1 MRMKIRTIKYIVKE
15 GIINTY
21 KNKLMSLASVGI
33 VTAALVLFGIF
44 WLMVTNLNH
53 NAETLKEQPE
63 MRVFCEY
70 ELEDSA
76 VTKVAQRLRS
86 IENIESVSLV
96 TPREAFNK
104 FKETLGENADVL
116 EGFDENLMSASYI
129 VKIHDTSKSE
139 ETIGEIKKVEGVR
152 KVSYSKDVVEVI
164 SKLTYWARLIT
175 SFLIIILV
183 AVSMFIISNTIKLT
197 VFARRRE
204 INIMKYIG
212 ATDWFI
218 RWPFIVEGIIIGV
231 IGALIAFV
239 LTRYGYN
246 TVEVRFNN
254 DLQGVTRD
262 FISLVKISDLSSTMI
277 MLYSLIG
284 GVVGAL
290 GSLISIRKYLRV

>member
-1 MRMKIRTIKYIVKE
+1 MKIRTARYIIKE
-15 GIINTY
+15 GIKNTY
-21 KNKLMSLASVGI
+21 KNKLMSLASIGI

-70 ELEDSA
+70 ELEDS
-76 VTKVAQRLRS
+76 VISGIAQALKGVG
-86 IENIESVSLV
+86 NVESLSLV
-96 TPREAFNK
+96 TPKEAFAK

-116 EGFDENLMSASYI
+116 EGFDETLMSASFI
-129 VKIHDTSKSE
+129 IKLRDTSRSE
-139 ETIGEIKKVEGVR
+139 ETIEQLKKIEGVR
-152 KVSYSKDVVEVI
+152 KVSYAKDIVEAI
-164 SKLTYWARLIT
+164 SKLTYWAKLIT
-175 SFLIIILV
+175 SALIIILV
-183 AVSMFIISNTIKLT
+183 AVSVFIISNTIKLT

-218 RWPFIVEGIIIGV
+218 RWPFIVEGVIIGV
-231 IGALIAFV
+231 IGAFVAFL

-246 TVEVRFNN
+246 TLEVRFNS
-254 DLQGVTRD
+254 DLQGIARD
-262 FISLVKISDLSSTMI
+262 FISLVRTSELSKTMVT
-277 MLYSLIG
+277 LYALIG